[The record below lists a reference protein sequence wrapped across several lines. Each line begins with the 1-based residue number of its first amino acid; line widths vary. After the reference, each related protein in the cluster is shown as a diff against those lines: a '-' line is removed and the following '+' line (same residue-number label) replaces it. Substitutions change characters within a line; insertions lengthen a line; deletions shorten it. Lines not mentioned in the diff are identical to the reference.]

1 MASIIS
7 TDEKERIAQKFYNLI
22 AQIGLQHCHDINE
35 AIAQVEKK
43 ITHHNKDIMKEN
55 TSVKES
61 LVESAANSTF
71 FDATAVDQSGLNSED
86 ALRGNKL
93 TKSNNSNN
101 CSYDYEKSN
110 PVVEDE
116 NTRKLENGS
125 KSIEEYDIRSLG
137 NTSNQESSLRSIPF
151 ENNKENSFNERLNIH
166 TKDYQYPEEADDE
179 QDLDDSMESTSN
191 YALTSAIMK
200 RKQLQ
205 FRLDYESSIN
215 LSDGYS
221 SICYNQGDNSH
232 NLLNSNS
239 KASNSRASVYE
250 ISSTESNKTAYDQ
263 DKASMLKDESSN
275 SGDDVSRNRNHTTDK
290 SNLNSGED
298 RSFIDESRPS
308 ENLSDQSSRVDEVN
322 EIHCERFSRRD
333 CNSSDEDD
341 QFELFLRKHRNPTM
355 GKSLSDKS
363 SDSLND
369 FIVSD
374 NTDGSLDSDE
384 RQSFVQSCNDDL
396 RKESNF
402 VVDDCNSKND
412 SSTVSDA
419 KQVDDH
425 LSSTPV
431 VRFTPS
437 NKPWNST
444 SKKAGQLVVER
455 KNLNSNQEQDLYNF
469 DPLSAVLCSID
480 TPAKRNTPWSVR
492 KLKSNRDILVQ
503 GLFEEYNRRVFD
515 SKLPSDFQITW
526 NKKMTKT
533 AGFCIYTRRENAR
546 IARIELSEKVCD
558 STERIRDTLIHELCH
573 AATWVVNGCKDG
585 HGKIWKY
592 WAYKAN
598 KIYPNIPLI
607 SRCHSYNIHAKY
619 TYRCTNL
626 ECSYKIDRHSKSIN
640 VTSHACPY
648 CLSHLEMVRN
658 VGSNKSKSGKP
669 NNFALFVKENF
680 AAVRSKHP
688 NSSHGDIM
696 KMLSSLYSQSK

>member
-93 TKSNNSNN
+93 TISNNSNN

-116 NTRKLENGS
+116 NTRKLENGN
-125 KSIEEYDIRSLG
+125 DIRSLG

-179 QDLDDSMESTSN
+179 QDLDD
-191 YALTSAIMK
+191 
-200 RKQLQ
+200 
-205 FRLDYESSIN
+205 
-215 LSDGYS
+215 
-221 SICYNQGDNSH
+221 C
-232 NLLNSNS
+232 
-239 KASNSRASVYE
+239 ASVYE

-308 ENLSDQSSRVDEVN
+308 V
-322 EIHCERFSRRD
+322 
-333 CNSSDEDD
+333 
-341 QFELFLRKHRNPTM
+341 LRKHRNPTM

-469 DPLSAVLCSID
+469 DPLSAVLSSID

-585 HGKIWKY
+585 HGKIWK
-592 WAYKAN
+592 
-598 KIYPNIPLI
+598 
-607 SRCHSYNIHAKY
+607 
-619 TYRCTNL
+619 
-626 ECSYKIDRHSKSIN
+626 IDRHSKSIN